1 MAESDVRVMQKHVN
15 VEELLRFRD
24 GSADASETI
33 AVGRHLAGCDRC
45 AAMAREMFRDEMPA
59 TFAAEERPPRPSFWV
74 YAIAA
79 AIVLAAIGTAVLFF
93 IARRGASRPTAPA
106 IARTATAPPAERYDR
121 VEWNALV
128 RDALATGAV
137 AVAAPAA
144 AVSSDVLRGPAAGVD
159 GAMAPSATAVESP
172 RPEFS
177 WPAVPDAKFVV
188 SVVAGDDVVARSGTL
203 DRNRW
208 TPEQPLT
215 RGRAYAWQVRAIRG
229 ARVETLPAPPRPN
242 PRFRVIGDDE
252 ARDLAAARTRHPNDH
267 LLLGVLAAHHGLRG
281 DARRELAQYSAEHP
295 SPAAAR
301 LAAGVANP

>member
-1 MAESDVRVMQKHVN
+1 MEESDVLVMQKHVN
-15 VEELLRFRD
+15 VEDLLRFRD

-45 AAMAREMFRDEMPA
+45 AAVAREMFRDEAPA
-59 TFAAEERPPRPSFWV
+59 MFAVDESRPGRSFRV

-79 AIVLAAIGTAVLFF
+79 VIALAAIGAAVLFS
-93 IARRGASRPTAPA
+93 IARRKASRPAAPA
-106 IARTATAPPAERYDR
+106 IARSATAAPAERYDR
-121 VEWNALV
+121 AEWNALV
-128 RDALATGAV
+128 RDALASGAV
-137 AVAAPAA
+137 AVAAPAP
-144 AVSSDVLRGPAAGVD
+144 AVSSDVLRGPAAGID

-177 WPAVPDAKFVV
+177 WPAVPDATFVV

-208 TPEQPLT
+208 TPEQPLA
-215 RGRAYAWQVRAIRG
+215 RGRTYAWQVRVVRG
-229 ARVETLPAPPRPN
+229 DGVETLPAPPRPN
-242 PRFRVIGDDE
+242 PRFRIIDDDE
-252 ARDLAAARTRHPNDH
+252 VRDLAAARARYPDDH

-281 DARRELAQYSAEHP
+281 DARRELARYAAEHP

-301 LAAGVANP
+301 LAAGFANP